1 MNTKSYWIDE
11 FRHRLN
17 EMSHEHERDA
27 VRLGS
32 EGDVT
37 AAVLAK
43 IRRNVVDIF
52 IRMLEVCAREPVQAM
67 TPALRKI
74 VSEHPVREARERAM
88 FEYYLRMIPGSWEQA
103 LEEAIRFEDREAE
116 MKERCKLDVRDR
128 ILAGYRETVGPETG
142 RRLG

>member
-1 MNTKSYWIDE
+1 MDTKSYWIDK

-27 VRLGS
+27 DRLES
-32 EGDVT
+32 EGDMT
-37 AAVLAK
+37 ASVLAR

-52 IRMLEVCAREPVQAM
+52 VRMLEVCAREPVQAM
-67 TPALRKI
+67 TPELRKI
-74 VSEHPVREARERAM
+74 VSGHPVREARERAM

-116 MKERCKLDVRDR
+116 MKERCKLEVRDR
-128 ILAGYRETVGPETG
+128 ILDGYLDVVGPESG
-142 RRLG
+142 RRRG